1 MPSAKFGRG
10 SGSEHAP
17 VNRRPATQSH
27 DYSSR
32 QALICAVF
40 DASVLAVDGVA
51 CLVPEVDRDRSE
63 YAVASVLLEEAWL
76 SER

>member
-10 SGSEHAP
+10 SGSGHAP

-27 DYSSR
+27 DYPTR

-40 DASVLAVDGVA
+40 DASVLAVGGLA
-51 CLVPEVDRDRSE
+51 SLVPGVDRDRTE
-63 YAVASVLLEEAWL
+63 YAVASVLLEEAWI
-76 SER
+76 SGR